1 MREGPNA
8 TLLTTEATLNNSTWT
23 KLINTNV
30 NRTYMSILNN
40 ASTYPIRIGFGQDTV
55 EPTSS
60 YQILGGLATTSSS
73 SLSNIGVFKF
83 GVNDSVQ
90 DVEQTVWEYGGIYTY
105 PTTAVV
111 MTVTSSAGAA
121 DNGCEI
127 AVNGLDENYNEVT
140 EVLTLSGAGTA
151 TTTTTFIRVFRGYV
165 AGSQDTTGNVTI
177 GNGANVYSYVN
188 TDNQTLQAFY
198 TIPAGYTAQLLQTDH
213 TVSTEQNNK
222 FGQIR
227 IIVRRPNG
235 VFRTQES
242 FTIDNGSVSRVYSTP
257 IYIPEKSDIEVRAI
271 ASGSNAFLHISSTIE
286 LGLTSTAVDFSNSS
300 NQYEFKVAPI
310 NTVWAKTTSPDPHTI
325 KVVHDD

>member
-23 KLINTNV
+23 KLVSTNV
-30 NRTYMSILNN
+30 DRTYMSILNN

-60 YQILGGLATTSSS
+60 YQILGGLTTTSSS

-83 GVNDSVQ
+83 GVQDAVQ
-90 DVEQTVWEYGGIYTY
+90 NVEQTVWEYGGIYTY

-111 MTVTSSAGAA
+111 MTITSSAGAT

-127 AVNGLDENYNEVT
+127 AVSGLDENYNEVT

-188 TDNQTLQAFY
+188 SDNQTLQAFY
-198 TIPAGYTAQLLQTDH
+198 TWHPHDANGGTGI
-213 TVSTEQNNK
+213 
-222 FGQIR
+222 GQR
-227 IIVRRPNG
+227 SHR
-235 VFRTQES
+235 
-242 FTIDNGSVSRVYSTP
+242 
-257 IYIPEKSDIEVRAI
+257 
-271 ASGSNAFLHISSTIE
+271 
-286 LGLTSTAVDFSNSS
+286 
-300 NQYEFKVAPI
+300 
-310 NTVWAKTTSPDPHTI
+310 
-325 KVVHDD
+325 

>member
-23 KLINTNV
+23 KLVSTNV
-30 NRTYMSILNN
+30 DRTYMSILNN

-60 YQILGGLATTSSS
+60 YQILGGLTTTSSS

-90 DVEQTVWEYGGIYTY
+90 NVEQTVWEYGGIYTY

-111 MTVTSSAGAA
+111 MTITSSAGAT

-127 AVNGLDENYNEVT
+127 AVSGLDENYNEVT

-165 AGSQDTTGNVTI
+165 AGSQDTTGNITI

-188 TDNQTLQAFY
+188 ADNQTLQAFY

-213 TVSTEQNNK
+213 TISTEQNNK

-242 FTIDNGSVSRVYSTP
+242 FTIDNGSISRVYSTP

-271 ASGSNAFLHISSTIE
+271 ASGSNAFLHISSTLE

-300 NQYEFKVAPI
+300 NQYEFRVAPI

>member
-23 KLINTNV
+23 KLVSTNV
-30 NRTYMSILNN
+30 DRTYMSILNN

-60 YQILGGLATTSSS
+60 YQILGGLTTTSSS

-90 DVEQTVWEYGGIYTY
+90 NVEQTVWEYGGIYTY

-111 MTVTSSAGAA
+111 MTITSSAGAT

-127 AVNGLDENYNEVT
+127 AVSGLDENYNEVT

-165 AGSQDTTGNVTI
+165 AGSQDTTGNITI

-188 TDNQTLQAFY
+188 ADNQTLQAFY

-213 TVSTEQNNK
+213 TISTEQNNK

-242 FTIDNGSVSRVYSTP
+242 FTIDNGSISRVYSTP

-271 ASGSNAFLHISSTIE
+271 ASGANAFLHISSTIE
-286 LGLTSTAVDFSNSS
+286 LGLTSTAVDFSNSA

-310 NTVWAKTTSPDPHTI
+310 NTVWAKTTSPDSHTI

>member
-8 TLLTTEATLNNSTWT
+8 TLITTEATLNNSTWT
-23 KLINTNV
+23 KLVNTNV
-30 NRTYMSILNN
+30 DRTYMSILNN

-55 EPTSS
+55 EPISS
-60 YQILGGLATTSSS
+60 YQILGGLSTTSSS

-90 DVEQTVWEYGGIYTY
+90 NVEETVWEYGGIYTY

-111 MTVTSSAGAA
+111 MTVTSSAGAT

-127 AVNGLDENYNEVT
+127 AVGGLDENYNEVT
-140 EVLTLSGAGTA
+140 EILTLSGAGTA

-188 TDNQTLQAFY
+188 ADNQTLQAFY
-198 TIPAGYTAQLLQTDH
+198 TIPAGYTARLLQTDH
-213 TVSTEQNNK
+213 TINTEQNNK

-227 IIVRRPNG
+227 IVVRNLNG

-242 FTIDNGSVSRVYSTP
+242 FTIDNGSISRVYSTP

-271 ASGSNAFLHISSTIE
+271 SSVANAFLHISSTIE

-300 NQYEFKVAPI
+300 NQYEFRVAPI
-310 NTVWAKTTSPDPHTI
+310 NTVWAKTTSPDSHTI
-325 KVVHDD
+325 KVIHDD

>member
-23 KLINTNV
+23 KLVNTNV

-73 SLSNIGVFKF
+73 SLFNIGVFKF
-83 GVNDSVQ
+83 GIHDSVQ
-90 DVEQTVWEYGGIYTY
+90 NVEQTVWEYGGIYTY

-188 TDNQTLQAFY
+188 ADNQTLQAFY

-213 TVSTEQNNK
+213 TISTEQNNK

-242 FTIDNGSVSRVYSTP
+242 FTIDNGSVSRLYSTP

-271 ASGSNAFLHISSTIE
+271 ASGANAFLHISSTIE

>member
-1 MREGPNA
+1 MREAPNA
-8 TLLTTEATLNNSTWT
+8 TLLTTGVTLNNSTWT
-23 KLINTNV
+23 KLVNTNV

-60 YQILGGLATTSSS
+60 YQILSGLTNTGIS
-73 SLSNIGVFKF
+73 SLGNIGVFKF
-83 GVNDSVQ
+83 GINDAIQ
-90 DVEQTVWEYGGIYTY
+90 EIEETVWEYGGIYTY

-111 MTVTSSAGAA
+111 MTVTSSVGAT

-140 EVLTLSGAGTA
+140 EIVTLAGAGTA
-151 TTTTTFIRVFRGYV
+151 TTTTTFIRVFRAYV

-177 GNGANVYSYVN
+177 GNGGNVYSYVSA
-188 TDNQTLQAFY
+188 DNQTLQAFY
-198 TIPAGYTAQLLQTDH
+198 TVPAGYTATLLQTDH

-222 FGQIR
+222 FGQVR
-227 IIVRRPNG
+227 LVTRRPNG

-242 FTIDNGSVSRVYSTP
+242 FTMTNGSVSRLYSTP
-257 IYIPEKSDIEVRAI
+257 IIIPEKTDLEFRAK
-271 ASGSNAFLHISSTIE
+271 ASGNNAYLHVSSTME
-286 LGLTSTAVDFSNSS
+286 LILTSSAVDFSNSADK
-300 NQYEFKVAPI
+300 YEFPVAPI
-310 NTVWAKTTSPDPHTI
+310 NAVWAKTTSPETHTV

>member
-23 KLINTNV
+23 KLVNTNV

-83 GVNDSVQ
+83 GIHDSVQ
-90 DVEQTVWEYGGIYTY
+90 NVEQTVWEYGGIYTY

-188 TDNQTLQAFY
+188 ADNQTLQAFY

-213 TVSTEQNNK
+213 TISTEQNNK

-242 FTIDNGSVSRVYSTP
+242 FTIDNGSVSRIYSTP

-271 ASGSNAFLHISSTIE
+271 ASGANAFLHISSTIE

>member
-23 KLINTNV
+23 KLVNTNV

-83 GVNDSVQ
+83 GIHDSVQ
-90 DVEQTVWEYGGIYTY
+90 NVEQTVWEYGGIYTY

-188 TDNQTLQAFY
+188 ADNQTLQAFY

-213 TVSTEQNNK
+213 TISTEQNNK

-242 FTIDNGSVSRVYSTP
+242 FTIDNGSVSRLYSTP

-271 ASGSNAFLHISSTIE
+271 ASGANAFLHISSTIE

>member
-23 KLINTNV
+23 KLVSTNI

-60 YQILGGLATTSSS
+60 YQILGGLTTTSSS
-73 SLSNIGVFKF
+73 SLYNIGVFKF
-83 GVNDSVQ
+83 GVQDSVQ
-90 DVEQTVWEYGGIYTY
+90 NVEQTVWEYGGIYTY

-111 MTVTSSAGAA
+111 MTVTSSVGAT

-165 AGSQDTTGNVTI
+165 AGSQDTTGNITI

-188 TDNQTLQAFY
+188 ADNQTLQAFY
-198 TIPAGYTAQLLQTDH
+198 TIPAGYTARLLQTDH
-213 TVSTEQNNK
+213 TISTEQNNK

-242 FTIDNGSVSRVYSTP
+242 FTIDNGSISRVYSTP

-271 ASGSNAFLHISSTIE
+271 ASGANAFLHISSTIE
-286 LGLTSTAVDFSNSS
+286 LGLTSTAVNFSNSS
-300 NQYEFKVAPI
+300 NQYEFRVAPI
-310 NTVWAKTTSPDPHTI
+310 NTVWAKTTSPNPHTI

>member
-23 KLINTNV
+23 KLVNTNV
-30 NRTYMSILNN
+30 DRTYMSILNN

-60 YQILGGLATTSSS
+60 YQILGGLTTTSSS

-90 DVEQTVWEYGGIYTY
+90 NVEETVWEYGGIYTY

-111 MTVTSSAGAA
+111 MTVTSSAGAT

-127 AVNGLDENYNEVT
+127 AINGLDENYNEVT

-165 AGSQDTTGNVTI
+165 AGSQDTTGNITI

-188 TDNQTLQAFY
+188 SDNQTLQAFY
-198 TIPAGYTAQLLQTDH
+198 TIPAGYTARLLQTDH
-213 TVSTEQNNK
+213 TINTEQNNK

-242 FTIDNGSVSRVYSTP
+242 FTIDNGSISRVYSTP

-271 ASGSNAFLHISSTIE
+271 ASGANAFLHISSTME

-300 NQYEFKVAPI
+300 NQYEFRVAPI

>member
-23 KLINTNV
+23 KLVNTNV

-83 GVNDSVQ
+83 GIHDSVQ
-90 DVEQTVWEYGGIYTY
+90 NVEQTVWEYGGIYTY

-188 TDNQTLQAFY
+188 ADNQTLQAFY

-213 TVSTEQNNK
+213 TISTEQNNK

-242 FTIDNGSVSRVYSTP
+242 FTIDNGSVSRIYSTP

-271 ASGSNAFLHISSTIE
+271 ASGANAFLHISSTIE
-286 LGLTSTAVDFSNSS
+286 LGLTSTAVDFSNSL

-310 NTVWAKTTSPDPHTI
+310 NTVWAKTTSSDPHTI

>member
-23 KLINTNV
+23 KLVSTNID
-30 NRTYMSILNN
+30 RTYMSILNN

-60 YQILGGLATTSSS
+60 YQILGGLSTTSSS

-90 DVEQTVWEYGGIYTY
+90 NVEETVWEYGGIYTY

-111 MTVTSSAGAA
+111 MTVTSSAGAT

-127 AVNGLDENYNEVT
+127 AVGGLDENYNEVT
-140 EVLTLSGAGTA
+140 EILTLSGAGTA

-165 AGSQDTTGNVTI
+165 AGSQDTTGNITI

-188 TDNQTLQAFY
+188 ADNQTLQAFY
-198 TIPAGYTAQLLQTDH
+198 TIPAGYTARLLQTDH
-213 TVSTEQNNK
+213 TISTEQNNK

-235 VFRTQES
+235 VFRTQEN
-242 FTIDNGSVSRVYSTP
+242 FTIDNGSISRV
-257 IYIPEKSDIEVRAI
+257 
-271 ASGSNAFLHISSTIE
+271 
-286 LGLTSTAVDFSNSS
+286 
-300 NQYEFKVAPI
+300 
-310 NTVWAKTTSPDPHTI
+310 
-325 KVVHDD
+325 

>member
-23 KLINTNV
+23 KLVSTNV
-30 NRTYMSILNN
+30 DRTYMSILNN

-60 YQILGGLATTSSS
+60 YQILGGLTTTSSS

-83 GVNDSVQ
+83 GVHDSVQ
-90 DVEQTVWEYGGIYTY
+90 NVEQTVWEYGGIYTY

-111 MTVTSSAGAA
+111 MTATSSVGAT

-140 EVLTLSGAGTA
+140 EVLTLAGAGTA

-165 AGSQDTTGNVTI
+165 AGSQDTTGNVII

-188 TDNQTLQAFY
+188 ADNQTLQAFY
-198 TIPAGYTAQLLQTDH
+198 TIPAGYTARLLQTDH
-213 TVSTEQNNK
+213 TISTEQNNK

-242 FTIDNGSVSRVYSTP
+242 FTIDNGSISRVYSTP

-271 ASGSNAFLHISSTIE
+271 ASGANAFLHISSTLE

-300 NQYEFKVAPI
+300 NQYEFRVAPI

>member
-23 KLINTNV
+23 KLVNTNV

-60 YQILGGLATTSSS
+60 YQILGGLATSNSS

-90 DVEQTVWEYGGIYTY
+90 NVEQTVWEYGGIYTY

-127 AVNGLDENYNEVT
+127 AVGGLDENYNEVT

-151 TTTTTFIRVFRGYV
+151 TTTTTFIRVFRGFV

-188 TDNQTLQAFY
+188 ADNQTLQAFY

-213 TVSTEQNNK
+213 TINTEQNNK

-242 FTIDNGSVSRVYSTP
+242 FTIDNGSISRIYSTP

-271 ASGSNAFLHISSTIE
+271 ASGANAFLHISSTIE

>member
-23 KLINTNV
+23 KLVSTNV
-30 NRTYMSILNN
+30 DRTYMSILNN

-60 YQILGGLATTSSS
+60 YQILGGLTTTSSS

-83 GVNDSVQ
+83 GVQDAVQ
-90 DVEQTVWEYGGIYTY
+90 NVEQTVWEYGGIYTY

-111 MTVTSSAGAA
+111 MTVTSSAGAT

-165 AGSQDTTGNVTI
+165 AGSQDTTGNVII

-188 TDNQTLQAFY
+188 SDNQTLQAFY
-198 TIPAGYTAQLLQTDH
+198 TIPAGYTARLLQTDH
-213 TVSTEQNNK
+213 TISTEQNNK

-242 FTIDNGSVSRVYSTP
+242 FTIDNGSISRVYSTP

-300 NQYEFKVAPI
+300 NQYEFRVAPI

>member
-23 KLINTNV
+23 KLVSTNI

-83 GVNDSVQ
+83 GVQDAVQ
-90 DVEQTVWEYGGIYTY
+90 NVEQTVWEYGGIYTY

-111 MTVTSSAGAA
+111 MTVTSSAGAT

-165 AGSQDTTGNVTI
+165 AGSQDTTGNITI

-188 TDNQTLQAFY
+188 ADNQTLQAFY
-198 TIPAGYTAQLLQTDH
+198 TIPAGYTAKLLQTDH
-213 TVSTEQNNK
+213 TINTEQNNK

-242 FTIDNGSVSRVYSTP
+242 FTIDNGSISRLYSTP

-271 ASGSNAFLHISSTIE
+271 ASGANAFLHISSTIE
-286 LGLTSTAVDFSNSS
+286 LGLTSTAVDFSNSL
-300 NQYEFKVAPI
+300 NQYEFRVAPI

>member
-23 KLINTNV
+23 KLVSTNV
-30 NRTYMSILNN
+30 DRTYMSILNN

-60 YQILGGLATTSSS
+60 YQILGGLTTTSSS

-83 GVNDSVQ
+83 GVQDAVQ
-90 DVEQTVWEYGGIYTY
+90 NVEQTVWEYGGIYTY

-111 MTVTSSAGAA
+111 MTVTSSAGAT

-165 AGSQDTTGNVTI
+165 AGSQDTTGNVII

-188 TDNQTLQAFY
+188 SDNQTLQAFY
-198 TIPAGYTAQLLQTDH
+198 TIPAGYTARLLQTDH
-213 TVSTEQNNK
+213 TISTEQNNK

-242 FTIDNGSVSRVYSTP
+242 FTIDNGSISRVYSTP

-271 ASGSNAFLHISSTIE
+271 ASGANAFLHISSTLE

-300 NQYEFKVAPI
+300 NQYEFRVAPI

>member
-23 KLINTNV
+23 KLVSTNV
-30 NRTYMSILNN
+30 DRTYMSILNN

-60 YQILGGLATTSSS
+60 YQILGGLTTTSSS

-83 GVNDSVQ
+83 GVNDSIQ
-90 DVEQTVWEYGGIYTY
+90 NVEQTVWEYGGIYTY

-111 MTVTSSAGAA
+111 MTITSSAGAT

-127 AVNGLDENYNEVT
+127 AVSGLDENYNEVT

-165 AGSQDTTGNVTI
+165 AGSQDTTGNITI

-188 TDNQTLQAFY
+188 ADNQTLQAFY

-213 TVSTEQNNK
+213 TISTEQNNK

-242 FTIDNGSVSRVYSTP
+242 FTIDNGSISRVYSTP

-271 ASGSNAFLHISSTIE
+271 ASGANAFLHISSTIE
-286 LGLTSTAVDFSNSS
+286 LGLTSTAVDFSNSA
-300 NQYEFKVAPI
+300 NQYEFRVAPI